1 MEAKK
6 NISHLIDDIRTA
18 LDKKLIDS
26 FFLTEYINDDY
37 GLITISLKNSLPSIQ
52 KETLRKT
59 LKEDLVKTYSN
70 IDVHLSNDSINLV
83 RIYYHK

>member
-1 MEAKK
+1 METKK

-59 LKEDLVKTYSN
+59 LKDDLVKTYSN
-70 IDVHLSNDSINLV
+70 IEVHLSNDSINLV